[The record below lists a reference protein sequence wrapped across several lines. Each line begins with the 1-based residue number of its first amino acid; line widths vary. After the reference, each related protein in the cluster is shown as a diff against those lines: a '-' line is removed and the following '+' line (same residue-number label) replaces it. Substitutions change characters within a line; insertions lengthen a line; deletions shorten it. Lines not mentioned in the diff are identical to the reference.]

1 MNSIISKMQTNNKFA
16 EFIEDIKNKKGPIC
30 VSGLSDV
37 YKAQL
42 IGATKENLKNTCL
55 IITYNEIQAKKIYD
69 DVKQFEK
76 NTFIFNKKDIVTY
89 DYEVESY
96 DNLYERIKVLNEL
109 NKKCIVITTIEAA
122 MQKMIPKEVLYKNK
136 IKLKVGDTIN
146 TEELKEKLIS
156 MGYERTELTE
166 GNGQFCIRGG
176 IIDISIS
183 ENLGVRIEL
192 WGDDIDSIRYFN
204 LSSQRSTE
212 MAEKIE
218 IIPLHEYLLET
229 DKETVCNKILD
240 NNYTEKQQENAQED
254 VRKIKEESYV
264 SKVDKYIDYFYS
276 KTETILDYLP
286 QDTIILIDEKSKVE
300 ARKENIKNDYDNLI
314 KSLTEREKIIPQILQ
329 NSKISESLE
338 ENINLSNTIYLE
350 NQDKAK
356 KIAQIEYN
364 FNNRQINYFKSEIES
379 FAKDINNNLVQNK
392 EVIIL
397 VENKEKAKKLS
408 KILTD
413 FNVLNSINEKNADII
428 KNKENIAHIEIGK
441 LSSGFEDIDNNL
453 VVIDANNVIDS
464 DKRKRRSTHSSFKEG
479 EKVVFADLK
488 AGDFVVHKNHGIGEF
503 IGVNTITADG
513 VTKDYIKIKYK
524 NDDVL
529 YVPTNQ
535 LDTIRKF
542 VGGGERIPKVN
553 RLGGKEWEQTKARVK
568 KNLREVAKELIEL
581 YAKRQKVQ
589 GYAFSKDTPW
599 QTQFENSFPYQ
610 ETDDQ
615 LRCIEEVK
623 KDMEMPKP
631 MDRLLCGDVGYGKT
645 EVAIRAAFKAVMDQ
659 KQVAYLVPTTVLA
672 DQQYESFKER
682 MEEFPIRVEVL
693 NRFKTK
699 KEQNAIIKK
708 LKLGE
713 VDVVIGTHRLLSK
726 DVEFKD
732 LGLLIIDE
740 EHRFGVKAKEKIK
753 EYKTNVD
760 VLTMTATPIPRT
772 LHMSIVGVRDMSI
785 IYEPPQNRKP
795 VQTYVIEYDEEVV
808 KEAITK
814 ELERGGQVFYLFN
827 NVEGIER
834 KAIEISNLVPE
845 AKVSYAHGKMTG
857 SQLEDIMKEFIDGK
871 TNVLVCTTILESG
884 IDIPN
889 ANTIIVENADR
900 LGLAQLYQIRGRVG
914 RSGTQA
920 YAYITYKRAKILS
933 EVSDKRLKAIKE
945 FTQFGSG
952 FKIAMRDLEI
962 RGAGSLLRRNTTWTY
977 GTSWV

>member
-1 MNSIISKMQTNNKFA
+1 MNSIISKMQTNNKFT

-136 IKLKVGDTIN
+136 IRLKVGDTID

-212 MAEKIE
+212 MAEKVE

-240 NNYTEKQQENAQED
+240 NNYTEKQQENAEED

-379 FAKDINNNLVQNK
+379 FVKDINNNLVQNK

-453 VVIDANNVIDS
+453 IVIDANNVIDS

-623 KDMEMPKP
+623 KDMEKPKP

-857 SQLEDIMKEFIDGK
+857 SQLEDIMKEFIDGE

>member
-1 MNSIISKMQTNNKFA
+1 MNSIISKMQTNNKFT

-42 IGATKENLKNTCL
+42 IGATKEKLKNTCL

-136 IKLKVGDTIN
+136 IKLKVGDTID

-212 MAEKIE
+212 MAEKVE

-240 NNYTEKQQENAQED
+240 NNYTEKQQENAEED

-286 QDTIILIDEKSKVE
+286 QDTIILIDKKSKVE

-314 KSLTEREKIIPQILQ
+314 KSLIEKDKIIPQIIK

-379 FAKDINNNLVQNK
+379 FVKDINNNLVQNK

-464 DKRKRRSTHSSFKEG
+464 DKRKKRSTHSSFKEG

-623 KDMEMPKP
+623 KDMEIPKP

-699 KEQNAIIKK
+699 KEQDAIIKK

-713 VDVVIGTHRLLSK
+713 VDIVIGTHRLLSK

-857 SQLEDIMKEFIDGK
+857 NQLEDIMKEFIDGE

-977 GTSWV
+977 GTSWI

>member
-1 MNSIISKMQTNNKFA
+1 MNSIISKMQTNNKFT

-136 IKLKVGDTIN
+136 IRLKVGDTID
-146 TEELKEKLIS
+146 TEELKEKLLS

-166 GNGQFCIRGG
+166 GNGQFCVRGG
-176 IIDISIS
+176 IIDVSIS

-212 MAEKIE
+212 MAEKVE

-240 NNYTEKQQENAQED
+240 NNYTEKQQENAEED

-286 QDTIILIDEKSKVE
+286 QDTIILVDEKSKVE

-314 KSLTEREKIIPQILQ
+314 KSLTERDKIIPQILQ

-379 FAKDINNNLVQNK
+379 FAKDIKNNLVEEK

-699 KEQNAIIKK
+699 KEQNTIIKK

-857 SQLEDIMKEFIDGK
+857 SQLEDIMKEFIDGE

-933 EVSDKRLKAIKE
+933 EISDKRLKAIKE

-977 GTSWV
+977 GTSWI

>member
-212 MAEKIE
+212 MAEKVE